1 MTTSNLRTSWNGT
14 VLNQKLQHLQF
25 WVVSVSS
32 FVLFIHWQ
40 VQLGAAIS
48 SVENLGLII
57 TNSKETKVTCRWPGE
72 ADQWRRH
79 GRRENAWKA
88 RNQNGQPLTTGT
100 FLWIKAWGGMPPGL
114 KRESREWLRPEG
126 GRQWTHWIFSV
137 TSKVISKKRMRSCPA
152 PCTEPRKGFPFL
164 VIPSP
169 PGHHRSLSKH
179 LRLWLPSISHA
190 AIQPTI
196 LGHSPSSSPLC
207 LTQLKRLFHGPSLC
221 VIRCRNSWASPTAS
235 GLSRPFPHHSA
246 SLALCFRQPQV
257 LVAFLPRLSL
267 SFAHG
272 TVPLKMP
279 FPRDFYPPSVHLN
292 ISSWDFCLL

>member
-1 MTTSNLRTSWNGT
+1 
-14 VLNQKLQHLQF
+14 
-25 WVVSVSS
+25 
-32 FVLFIHWQ
+32 
-40 VQLGAAIS
+40 
-48 SVENLGLII
+48 
-57 TNSKETKVTCRWPGE
+57 
-72 ADQWRRH
+72 
-79 GRRENAWKA
+79 
-88 RNQNGQPLTTGT
+88 
-100 FLWIKAWGGMPPGL
+100 
-114 KRESREWLRPEG
+114 
-126 GRQWTHWIFSV
+126 
-137 TSKVISKKRMRSCPA
+137 MRSCPA
-152 PCTEPRKGFPFL
+152 PCTEPGKGFPFL

-169 PGHHRSLSKH
+169 PGRHRSLSKH

-207 LTQLKRLFHGPSLC
+207 LTQLKRLFHGPSLVC

-292 ISSWDFCLL
+292 ISSLSSASSTSALTPKLKEHLLPINRQSILKGLFDLINSKMPWIERQKQKQKKCFLKSIKQTCSDTNLFYTFHLCRSYCVLFWTIFWAWPLAGQLCAHQTWHRAEMVFICAHKTIYPHKHEKLIVGMSKHFWLQELLYRYSIY